1 MTMIIIIAIPGDHRV
16 EMKEREKREKYQDLA
31 RELQVIWNKKVTVI
45 PIVIEALGTVPKSLK
60 TRLDQI
66 GIRTKIET
74 MQTTALLNTARIARK
89 VLEL

>member
-1 MTMIIIIAIPGDHRV
+1 MDFAIPGDHRV

-31 RELQVIWNKKVTVI
+31 RELQVLWNTKVTVT
-45 PIVIEALGTVPKSLK
+45 PIVIGALGTVPKSLK
-60 TRLDQI
+60 NRLDQI

-74 MQTTALLNTARIARK
+74 MQTTALLNTARIVRK